1 MSLLLDKIFLFFCSI
16 VISFFLGFAS
26 FIFIK
31 KFANIDLHFFLI
43 IFGYLLI
50 FSWGV
55 ISIDLKGKKRKEF
68 LIGLFIMIIL
78 ALFISFCL
86 LFIAYYFKIKFPE
99 RGGAWYSALIG
110 IPLIFFSMVLFEIIY
125 KKTIK
130 TLCKKNKGNEY

>member
-1 MSLLLDKIFLFFCSI
+1 MFYKILLIICSIIFLLLSVGGLFIFQKHFSNI
-16 VISFFLGFAS
+16 DGYFFLLS
-26 FIFIK
+26 IFY
-31 KFANIDLHFFLI
+31 
-43 IFGYLLI
+43 IFI